1 MAESYIVRRV
11 SGGGEIAPFVASQD
25 IFIGATVPLTYR
37 NAAPTYTDAYIYTYV
52 SSRHNITIAGLD
64 GRATISGNG
73 SKNVIVTFITTST
86 TSSLKNFTITCVN
99 DDETLIFNG
108 LHAHYGTELT
118 SNQVLSFF
126 TLTKTKDGSEGTL
139 NVNYKFYVDTGTSG
153 IPTFGAQTTTFA
165 GNPFFSHMLLN
176 VCLVRYT
183 ISYIPS
189 SAFRYCYNFNQPLTI
204 PSTVNEITSN
214 FLGDAYSFNQPIKF
228 NSNNVFISDNFL
240 QNAWSF
246 NQPFTIPSGISG
258 VDFIGN
264 GFMFGC
270 RSFNQPLA
278 FPDDGTIINTGN
290 NFLRDATAF
299 NKIIKIPNTI
309 TTIGTQFLQNANSFN
324 QPLTLPNNITR
335 IPVSFLQ
342 SCNSFN
348 QPLTIPSTV
357 TTINPYFLFNNYAFD
372 QPLTIPSTVTS
383 VVSDFLVNC
392 YSLTTLIYNST
403 AYILDTT
410 VSLTQDINTKTS
422 SNGVGIYVYGAGRAQ
437 LVSNLPNRT
446 SSPFRKLVNGG
457 S

>member
-11 SGGGEIAPFVASQD
+11 SGGEEIAPFVASQD

-52 SSRHNITIAGLD
+52 SSRHNITIEGLN

-99 DDETLIFNG
+99 DNETLIFNG

-139 NVNYKFYVDTGTSG
+139 NVNYKFNVGSGTSG
-153 IPTFGAQTTTFA
+153 IPTFVAQTTTFA

-183 ISYIPS
+183 TTNIPNF
-189 SAFRYCYNFNQPLTI
+189 AFRFCYNFNQPLTF
-204 PSTVNEITSN
+204 PSTVNEIGSN
-214 FLGDAYSFNQPIKF
+214 VLADAYSFNQPIKF

-246 NQPFTIPSGISG
+246 NQPFTIPSGISA
-258 VDFIGN
+258 VNFIGN
-264 GFMFGC
+264 SFMFGC

-278 FPDDGTIINTGN
+278 FPSDGTIINTGN
-290 NFLRDATAF
+290 SFLRNATAF
-299 NKIIKIPNTI
+299 NKIVKIPNTI
-309 TTIGTQFLQNANSFN
+309 TTVGSDFLRDCTSFN
-324 QPLTLPNNITR
+324 QPITLPNNITA
-335 IPVSFLQ
+335 IDDGFLYG
-342 SCNSFN
+342 CYSFN
-348 QPLTIPSTV
+348 QPLIIPSTV
-357 TTINPYFLFNNYAFD
+357 TTIRTSFLFNCRSFD
-372 QPLTIPSTVTS
+372 QPLIIPSTVTS
-383 VVSDFLVNC
+383 IQSSFLENC
-392 YSLTTLIYNST
+392 YSLSTLTYNTTAISQN
-403 AYILDTT
+403 TT
-410 VSLTQDINTKTS
+410 SALAQDINTKTS
-422 SNGVGIYVYGAGRAQ
+422 SNGVGIYVYGTQRVN
-437 LVSNLPNRT
+437 LINNLPNRT
-446 SSPFRKLVNGG
+446 STPFRKLVNGG

>member
-25 IFIGATVPLTYR
+25 IFIGATVPLTYKD
-37 NAAPTYTDAYIYTYV
+37 AAPTYTDAYIYTYV
-52 SSRHNITIAGLD
+52 SSRHNITIEGLD

-139 NVNYKFYVDTGTSG
+139 NVNYKFYVGSGTSG
-153 IPTFGAQTTTFA
+153 IPTFGTQTTGFA

-183 ISYIPS
+183 TVNIPNF
-189 SAFRYCYNFNQPLTI
+189 AFRFCYNFNQPLTF
-204 PSTVNEITSN
+204 PSTVTQIGSS
-214 FLGDAYSFNQPIKF
+214 FLADAYSFNQPIKF

-258 VDFIGN
+258 VNFIGN
-264 GFMFGC
+264 SFMFGC

-278 FPDDGTIINTGN
+278 LPDDGTIINTGN

-309 TTIGTQFLQNANSFN
+309 TTIGIQFLYNCTSFN
-324 QPLTLPNNITR
+324 QPLTLPNNITQ
-335 IPVSFLQ
+335 IPDNFLYN
-342 SCNSFN
+342 CNSFN
-348 QPLTIPSTV
+348 QPLIIPSSV
-357 TTINPYFLFNNYAFD
+357 TTINSSFLSNNYAFD
-372 QPLTIPSTVTS
+372 QPLTIPSTVTT
-383 VVSDFLVNC
+383 VNQNFLVNC

-403 AYILDTT
+403 AFILDTT
-410 VSLTQDINTKTS
+410 VSLTQNINTKTS
-422 SNGVGIYVYGAGRAQ
+422 SNGVGIYVYGTRRTN
-437 LVSNLPNRT
+437 LISNLPNRT
-446 SSPFRKLVNGG
+446 SSPFRKLVDGG